1 MSAYFSVLVGLV
13 VLVVAT
19 GLALGQ
25 YHPGEICHE
34 ECEVDYCDYY
44 YNYCEYEC
52 YEVCY
57 PYSPED
63 PIRDSSPVKGKQR
76 LQAQLP
82 RAKPGEFKLMISKV
96 QSSSDRTANHL
107 S

>member
-13 VLVVAT
+13 ALIAAT

-34 ECEVDYCDYY
+34 ECQVEYCDYY
-44 YNYCEYEC
+44 HDYCEYEC
-52 YEVCY
+52 YDVCY

-63 PIRDSSPVKGKQR
+63 PIRDSSSVKGKQK
-76 LQAQLP
+76 LQAQMP
-82 RAKPGEFKLMISKV
+82 HVEPGEFKSMISKAH
-96 QSSSDRTANHL
+96 SL
-107 S
+107 SK